1 MKILLII
8 ILSGLLLAGSSDAL
22 SKASAAMKAGMY
34 KEALGHISVSQQSD
48 MTNPDIYRMKALLHE
63 ALDEPYHALIAWQYC
78 LKYSK
83 NENLSS
89 EAKVHIQSLSQE

>member
-1 MKILLII
+1 
-8 ILSGLLLAGSSDAL
+8 
-22 SKASAAMKAGMY
+22 MKAGMY

-63 ALDEPYHALIAWQYC
+63 ALDEPNHALTAWQYC

-83 NENLSS
+83 NEILSS

>member
-1 MKILLII
+1 
-8 ILSGLLLAGSSDAL
+8 
-22 SKASAAMKAGMY
+22 
-34 KEALGHISVSQQSD
+34 

-63 ALDEPYHALIAWQYC
+63 ALDEPNHALIAWQYC

-83 NENLSS
+83 NGILSS

>member
-1 MKILLII
+1 MKILRIF
-8 ILSGLLLAGSSDAL
+8 ILSGLLLAGSNDAL

-63 ALDEPYHALIAWQYC
+63 ALDEPNHALIAWQYC

-83 NENLSS
+83 NEILSS
-89 EAKVHIQSLSQE
+89 EAKVHIQSLSLE

>member
-1 MKILLII
+1 MKYFSLILATT
-8 ILSGLLLAGSSDAL
+8 LLLGGSGDAMA
-22 SKASAAMKAGMY
+22 KASAAMKAGMY
-34 KEALGHISVSQQSD
+34 KEALGHISVSQKSD

-63 ALDEPYHALIAWQYC
+63 ALDEPDHALIAWQYC

-83 NENLSS
+83 NEILSS

>member
-1 MKILLII
+1 MKYLVLILTTT
-8 ILSGLLLAGSSDAL
+8 LLLGGSGGAMA
-22 SKASAAMKAGMY
+22 KASAAMKAGMY
-34 KEALGHISVSQQSD
+34 KEALGHISVSQQTD

-63 ALDEPYHALIAWQYC
+63 ALDEPNHALIAWQYC

-83 NENLSS
+83 NEILSS